1 MWSCEGALGV
11 EVAPS
16 PAAEEVSTEG
26 ERPPLAGETTD
37 ASDDRVTTEVATGR
51 ETEVHRG
58 GASSESSPFCVHV
71 SLVSMAFNIGLRSSE
86 PTVVSMRIASS
97 SASSVSMATISIAT
111 ASMVPIS
118 MVTGALLT
126 IPPRPSGIYGVPG
139 LPLWLSGPLGLP
151 LWLLVPLGLPL
162 WFGEESVVS
171 RSLIISSSFPSS
183 SSNRYM
189 GIS

>member
-1 MWSCEGALGV
+1 MCSSDGALGV
-11 EVAPS
+11 EVTAS
-16 PAAEEVSTEG
+16 PAAEEVSREG
-26 ERPPLAGETTD
+26 ERPALAGETPD
-37 ASDDRVTTEVATGR
+37 VSDDRVVAMGR
-51 ETEVHRG
+51 EIEVHWDET
-58 GASSESSPFCVHV
+58 SSEGSLFCVHV

-126 IPPRPSGIYGVPG
+126 IPPWPSGIYGAPG